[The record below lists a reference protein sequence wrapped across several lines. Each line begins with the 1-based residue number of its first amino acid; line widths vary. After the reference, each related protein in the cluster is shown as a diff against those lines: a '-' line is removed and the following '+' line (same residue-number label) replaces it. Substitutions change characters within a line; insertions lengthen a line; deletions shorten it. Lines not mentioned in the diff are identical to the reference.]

1 MVIATIA
8 RSTERSSAGTG
19 TGPAMAVVAVDG
31 DIDRDTAPLLAE
43 ALTASIDDQPRT
55 CLDMRDVAVLDAA
68 GARVLLGA
76 RRYADDHGRGF
87 CVRGVHGMPERVL
100 TILGL
105 DRLVTGSNRSIATPI
120 EGDRA
125 VSPTVAG
132 EPDRALRDHL
142 VALACRADGTQ
153 QIAADLVRIAV
164 LSADRVGG
172 VSYASVT
179 GREAGAYTTV
189 AASSILAVE
198 IDRAQYADQAGPCLE
213 ALDAGYPAVV
223 PDIAATMTWPGF
235 REVATRLGLQ
245 ASLSIPL
252 FAGRGTTVGALNLYS
267 HEPSALKVLSTAV
280 WAVYEGD
287 TTPDPRADDLD
298 AGGNELVTGLT
309 GAFAAQA
316 TIQQAVGLL
325 IATTGR
331 TRDEA
336 FDELRLK
343 AGAAG
348 ETLLDVAGR
357 MLAEHSA

>member
-1 MVIATIA
+1 MREAT
-8 RSTERSSAGTG
+8 
-19 TGPAMAVVAVDG
+19 
-31 DIDRDTAPLLAE
+31 
-43 ALTASIDDQPRT
+43 
-55 CLDMRDVAVLDAA
+55 VLDAA
-68 GARVLLGA
+68 GVRVLLGA

-87 CVRGVHGMPERVL
+87 CLRGLHGMPQRVL

-105 DRLVTGSNRSIATPI
+105 DRLVTGSNRIIATPI

-125 VSPTVAG
+125 VSPTAAG
-132 EPDRALRDHL
+132 EPDRALRNHL
-142 VALACRADGTQ
+142 IALASRADGAQ

-179 GREAGAYTTV
+179 SREAGAYATV

-198 IDRAQYADQAGPCLE
+198 VDRAQYADQAGPCLE
-213 ALDAGYPAVV
+213 ALDAAYPAVV
-223 PDIAATMTWPGF
+223 PDIAATMTWPRF

-252 FAGRGTTVGALNLYS
+252 FAGRGTAVGALNLYS
-267 HEPSALKVLSTAV
+267 HEPSALKHLSTAV
-280 WAVYEGD
+280 WAVFEGD
-287 TTPDPRADDLD
+287 SSPVPAPGHSMGDLD
-298 AGGNELVTGLT
+298 AGGNELVTGLA

-316 TIQQAVGLL
+316 NIQQAVGLL

-336 FDELRLK
+336 FDELRLS
-343 AGAAG
+343 AAAAG
-348 ETLLDVAGR
+348 ETLLDVANR
-357 MLAEHSA
+357 MLAQHSP